1 MNRVLFEVSY
11 IGSPRAF
18 LQVVIFVV
26 MGLVVLIGSAKQ
38 KRSINTKIPYFLY
51 KIEHVLDGFL
61 VICFS
66 LVVFG
71 LIIAYGNVII
81 GYKLG
86 EYHEVEGVVENY
98 EKHTKT
104 ETFTVDNVEFK
115 SGSAILSWGYIWQ
128 SDGESVITG
137 DGQHLKIRYIPV
149 TNVIVYIEEI
159 ADEEREECLFGA
171 RDK

>member
-18 LQVVIFVV
+18 LQIVIIVG
-26 MGLVVLIGSAKQ
+26 MWTIALIYSFK
-38 KRSINTKIPYFLY
+38 KKHKTDTKFEHILY
-51 KIEHVLDGFL
+51 KCESIVTAFM
-61 VICFS
+61 IIIFS
-66 LVVFG
+66 LLIFG
-71 LIIAYGNVII
+71 LIITYGDVII

-98 EKHTKT
+98 EKRTRI
-104 ETFTVDNVEFK
+104 ETFTVNNVEFE
-115 SGSAILSWGYIWQ
+115 SGSARLSWGYIWQ
-128 SDGESVITG
+128 NGDESVITG

-159 ADEEREECLFGA
+159 ADEEVR
-171 RDK
+171 